1 MSTVEKALSLLSF
14 FTVAD
19 PELGLSALARAA
31 DLDKATT
38 LRLLT
43 SMKSTGFIEQN
54 PTSKNYRLGNAF
66 LRFARIRESSFP
78 VLSVIQPVLERL
90 SQKLGETAHGSLAS
104 GSSLITVGIAE
115 PQRSTRVFVDPS
127 QLLPYH
133 ATASGIAYLAFGPP
147 DVLNAVLKSKKLLRY
162 TNETEVSEAQ
172 LRKQILIA
180 SQKGYAISA
189 QTFELEVIGLAAP
202 IFDWSGKASGS
213 VAIASVASRWTG
225 DSESQ
230 IAKEVVKAGIE
241 ISRMMGAEPPMTY
254 LKMIKPLET
263 MRSAAA

>member
-1 MSTVEKALSLLSF
+1 MSTVEKALNLLSF

-31 DLDKATT
+31 GLDKATT

-43 SMKSTGFIEQN
+43 SMKSNGFIEQN
-54 PTSKNYRLGNAF
+54 PKSKDYRLGNAF
-66 LRFARIRESSFP
+66 LRFAQIRESSLP
-78 VLSVIQPVLERL
+78 VLSIIQPVLERL
-90 SQKLGETAHGSLAS
+90 AASIGETAHGSLAS

-147 DVLNAVLKSKKLLRY
+147 DALIAILKSKKLVRY
-162 TNETEVSEAQ
+162 TDATGTSEAQ
-172 LRKQILIA
+172 IRDQIA
-180 SQKGYAISA
+180 DAARKGYAVSS

-213 VAIASVASRWTG
+213 VAIASVASRWTD
-225 DSESQ
+225 DSERV
-230 IAKEVVKAGIE
+230 IAKDVVKAAVAIT
-241 ISRMMGAEPPMTY
+241 RAMGADLPTAY
-254 LKMIKPLET
+254 ANVIKSLEIET
-263 MRSAAA
+263 LAAA